1 MSLKV
6 IKRQYLVVIEVNMHQ
21 IGQVKWRKS
30 SDFISLEVDFLQVGK
45 SLSSHQKPD
54 ISQQIILQVNLHNK
68 LEFLQR
74 SDLPH
79 LIEPKIQHSQVGVG
93 VNGLRDLL
101 NALIPQGQLGVCE
114 VASVHNEGKV
124 R

>member
-1 MSLKV
+1 
-6 IKRQYLVVIEVNMHQ
+6 MHQ
-21 IGQVKWRKS
+21 IGQVKRRKS

-54 ISQQIILQVNLHNK
+54 IGQQIILQVNLHNK
-68 LEFLQR
+68 LELLQR

-79 LIEPKIQHSQVGVG
+79 LIEPKVQHSQVRVG

-101 NALIPQGQLGVCE
+101 NALISQSQFCVRE